1 MIVHIFTLFWNQK
14 RKYGGMFVE
23 QVVVFIVLLFCFVN
37 SGKTLSRY
45 YTPGMLDTENVLCF
59 GTESKLDGDSLT
71 PEETEKMM
79 RGLCERLRKH
89 SVVETVSECAFFV
102 PYVRPEGMNPKD
114 SLGYG
119 EKRIQ
124 IYVKGAD
131 EYTAEL
137 FKIEMEE
144 GEWLS
149 NGMLEN
155 GTYSA
160 VITRQLSEQFGWHE
174 ILGRCI
180 SLNGRVYTIVG
191 VIAGLKQ
198 EAREESH
205 PVLILPYEECGYAG
219 WPEFVVRVQEGKEKT
234 FSKLLDREFARL
246 FMGTNQEISLFSLKS
261 LKVTTMLSDIV
272 NMGAMIIP
280 VLFLLVFTF
289 IGTFG
294 LFWLYSSK
302 RRKEFALRIV
312 VGATPRELY
321 RFVVSES
328 LLLSVLALLP
338 GMVLFCFVYPFDPV
352 HLSAL
357 GCACLVMILFSV
369 FSAWWP
375 AYKVARVNPVEA
387 MREV

>member
-1 MIVHIFTLFWNQK
+1 
-14 RKYGGMFVE
+14 
-23 QVVVFIVLLFCFVN
+23 
-37 SGKTLSRY
+37 
-45 YTPGMLDTENVLCF
+45 
-59 GTESKLDGDSLT
+59 
-71 PEETEKMM
+71 
-79 RGLCERLRKH
+79 
-89 SVVETVSECAFFV
+89 
-102 PYVRPEGMNPKD
+102 
-114 SLGYG
+114 
-119 EKRIQ
+119 
-124 IYVKGAD
+124 
-131 EYTAEL
+131 
-137 FKIEMEE
+137 
-144 GEWLS
+144 
-149 NGMLEN
+149 
-155 GTYSA
+155 
-160 VITRQLSEQFGWHE
+160 
-174 ILGRCI
+174 
-180 SLNGRVYTIVG
+180 
-191 VIAGLKQ
+191 
-198 EAREESH
+198 
-205 PVLILPYEECGYAG
+205 
-219 WPEFVVRVQEGKEKT
+219 
-234 FSKLLDREFARL
+234 
-246 FMGTNQEISLFSLKS
+246 MGTNQEIGLFSLES

-375 AYKVARVNPVEA
+375 AYKVARMNPVEV

>member
-1 MIVHIFTLFWNQK
+1 MVVK
-14 RKYGGMFVE
+14 RDV
-23 QVVVFIVLLFCFVN
+23 
-37 SGKTLSRY
+37 
-45 YTPGMLDTENVLCF
+45 
-59 GTESKLDGDSLT
+59 
-71 PEETEKMM
+71 
-79 RGLCERLRKH
+79 RKW
-89 SVVETVSECAFFV
+89 
-102 PYVRPEGMNPKD
+102 D
-114 SLGYG
+114 
-119 EKRIQ
+119 
-124 IYVKGAD
+124 
-131 EYTAEL
+131 
-137 FKIEMEE
+137 
-144 GEWLS
+144 
-149 NGMLEN
+149 
-155 GTYSA
+155 
-160 VITRQLSEQFGWHE
+160 
-174 ILGRCI
+174 I
-180 SLNGRVYTIVG
+180 SSCHYPSY
-191 VIAGLKQ
+191 
-198 EAREESH
+198 EES
-205 PVLILPYEECGYAG
+205 GYAG
-219 WPEFVVRVQEGKEKT
+219 WPEFVVRVQEGKQDT
-234 FSKLLDREFARL
+234 FSKLLDSEFARL
-246 FMGTNQEISLFSLKS
+246 FMGTNQEIGLFSLES

-352 HLSAL
+352 HLLAL

-375 AYKVARVNPVEA
+375 AYKVAQVNPVEA

>member
-1 MIVHIFTLFWNQK
+1 
-14 RKYGGMFVE
+14 
-23 QVVVFIVLLFCFVN
+23 
-37 SGKTLSRY
+37 
-45 YTPGMLDTENVLCF
+45 
-59 GTESKLDGDSLT
+59 
-71 PEETEKMM
+71 
-79 RGLCERLRKH
+79 
-89 SVVETVSECAFFV
+89 
-102 PYVRPEGMNPKD
+102 MNPKD

-149 NGMLEN
+149 NEMLEN
-155 GTYSA
+155 GTYPA

-198 EAREESH
+198 EAREESR
-205 PVLILPYEECGYAG
+205 PVLILPYEESGYAG
-219 WPEFVVRVQEGKEKT
+219 WPEFVVRVQEGKQDT
-234 FSKLLDREFARL
+234 FSKLLDSEFARL
-246 FMGTNQEISLFSLKS
+246 FLGTNQEIGLFSLES

>member
-1 MIVHIFTLFWNQK
+1 MIVPNRVQPDQWFEYMVRVKEGETDNFRNLMNKEFNLMMGEEPVRLSFGNIEKWKLNDM
-14 RKYGGMFVE
+14 RG
-23 QVVVFIVLLFCFVN
+23 VFITLL
-37 SGKTLSRY
+37 G
-45 YTPGMLDTENVLCF
+45 
-59 GTESKLDGDSLT
+59 
-71 PEETEKMM
+71 
-79 RGLCERLRKH
+79 
-89 SVVETVSECAFFV
+89 
-102 PYVRPEGMNPKD
+102 
-114 SLGYG
+114 
-119 EKRIQ
+119 
-124 IYVKGAD
+124 
-131 EYTAEL
+131 
-137 FKIEMEE
+137 
-144 GEWLS
+144 
-149 NGMLEN
+149 
-155 GTYSA
+155 
-160 VITRQLSEQFGWHE
+160 
-174 ILGRCI
+174 
-180 SLNGRVYTIVG
+180 
-191 VIAGLKQ
+191 
-198 EAREESH
+198 
-205 PVLILPYEECGYAG
+205 
-219 WPEFVVRVQEGKEKT
+219 
-234 FSKLLDREFARL
+234 
-246 FMGTNQEISLFSLKS
+246 MGTNQEISLFSLKS

-312 VGATPRELY
+312 VGSTPRGLY

>member
-1 MIVHIFTLFWNQK
+1 
-14 RKYGGMFVE
+14 
-23 QVVVFIVLLFCFVN
+23 
-37 SGKTLSRY
+37 
-45 YTPGMLDTENVLCF
+45 
-59 GTESKLDGDSLT
+59 
-71 PEETEKMM
+71 
-79 RGLCERLRKH
+79 
-89 SVVETVSECAFFV
+89 
-102 PYVRPEGMNPKD
+102 
-114 SLGYG
+114 
-119 EKRIQ
+119 
-124 IYVKGAD
+124 
-131 EYTAEL
+131 
-137 FKIEMEE
+137 MEE

-246 FMGTNQEISLFSLKS
+246 FMGSNQEISLFSLKS

-289 IGTFG
+289 IGTLG

-312 VGATPRELY
+312 VGSTPRGLY
-321 RFVVSES
+321 CFVVSES

-338 GMVLFCFVYPFDPV
+338 GLVLFCFVYPFDLV

-387 MREV
+387 MREE